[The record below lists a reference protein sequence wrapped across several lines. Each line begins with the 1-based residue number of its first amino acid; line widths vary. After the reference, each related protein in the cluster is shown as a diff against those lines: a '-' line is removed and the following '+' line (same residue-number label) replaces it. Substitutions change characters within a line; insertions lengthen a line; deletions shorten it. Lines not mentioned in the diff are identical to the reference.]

1 MMVSL
6 FELMKDTLLYV
17 LFSLSHNAIWL
28 FLGIF
33 TASLIQ
39 VYADPQKLRQLL
51 MRSSKVSIGAS
62 VGFGALTP
70 FCACGTMA
78 IVVSML
84 TTVLP
89 WGPIMAFLT
98 SSPLMSP
105 DFFIMV
111 SGVVSTHFAV
121 SLLIASI
128 AIGLIS
134 GVLTHHIE
142 KNTSWLDNQARFK
155 APAPVPAA
163 AASPFQ
169 MASPNA
175 LPSDA
180 AGLPAV
186 KASPFE
192 PAKLKQLL
200 QVFIQLGL
208 KQVVLFFA
216 VFSAVGYWINY
227 FVPEA
232 WIMSLFGSQNL
243 FAVPLAALLGIPL
256 YVTGTSA
263 LPIINSLLAGGA
275 SGGVLLAFMIT
286 GPGTSVGVLAG
297 ILTIMKKKAV
307 GLYVAYL
314 FTGAI
319 LAGYLYNMILA
330 L

>member
-1 MMVSL
+1 MMLDSL

-17 LFSLSHNAIWL
+17 LFSLSHNALWL
-28 FLGIF
+28 FLGILA
-33 TASLIQ
+33 ASLIQ
-39 VYADPQKLRQLL
+39 VYADPDKLRQLL
-51 MRSSKVSIGAS
+51 MRSSKISIGAS

-105 DFFIMV
+105 DFFIIV
-111 SGVVSTHFAV
+111 SGVVGTNFAV

-134 GVLTHHIE
+134 GILTHHIE

-155 APAPVPAA
+155 APAQNLSAS
-163 AASPFQ
+163 SPFE
-169 MASPNA
+169 MASPA
-175 LPSDA
+175 
-180 AGLPAV
+180 PAPTATPA

-192 PAKLKQLL
+192 PAKLRQLL

-216 VFSAVGYWINY
+216 VFSAVGYWINA

-243 FAVPLAALLGIPL
+243 LAVPLAALLGIPL

-297 ILTIMKKKAV
+297 IMTIMKKKAV
-307 GLYVAYL
+307 GLYVLYL

-319 LAGYLYNMILA
+319 LAGYLYNLILA